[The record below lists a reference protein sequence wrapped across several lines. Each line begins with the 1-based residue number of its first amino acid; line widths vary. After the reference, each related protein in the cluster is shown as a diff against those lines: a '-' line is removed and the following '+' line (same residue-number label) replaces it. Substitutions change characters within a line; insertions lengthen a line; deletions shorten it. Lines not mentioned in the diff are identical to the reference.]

1 MKNKEFLVI
10 GLGRFGSSLAQTL
23 VSMGHTVL
31 GIDRNEEIVQR
42 LSDDLTQTMALD
54 STDEDALKEIDA
66 GSYGTAVVAIGQNF
80 EACLM
85 TTVALK
91 SAGVRY
97 VVCKATN
104 AIHRDILLRVGAD
117 KVALPET
124 EAGERHAY
132 ELSHP
137 ALVGQIVTRR
147 DLCVGEVRVGPGLAN
162 QVLRE
167 VNPLGRYSVNVVS
180 ILRGKD
186 LLYPVVGNTKL
197 EKGDLLVSIGSA
209 ENISRFSEH
218 A

>member
-10 GLGRFGSSLAQTL
+10 GLGRFGASLARTL
-23 VSMGHTVL
+23 VTMGHTVL
-31 GIDRNEEIVQR
+31 GIDRDESIVQR
-42 LSDDLTQTMALD
+42 LSNDLTQTLALD
-54 STDEDALKEIDA
+54 STDEAALKEIDA

-91 SAGVRY
+91 SAGVKY

-104 AIHRDILLRVGAD
+104 TTHRDILLRVGAD
-117 KVALPET
+117 KVALPES
-124 EAGERHAY
+124 EAGERHAH
-132 ELSHP
+132 EISHP

-147 DLCVGEVRVGPGLAN
+147 DLCVGEVRVGSGFTN
-162 QVLRE
+162 QTLSGI
-167 VNPLGRYSVNVVS
+167 NPLGRFSVNVVA

-186 LLYPVVGNTKL
+186 LLYPVVGNTTL
-197 EKGDLLVSIGSA
+197 RMGDLLVSIGSA
-209 ENISRFSEH
+209 ENISRFAEN